1 MNEFVYFSNELDFPL
16 PENIIHTNDTST
28 KAIISNSKKIE
39 CEIYA
44 PEIDFYIK
52 NSKDTVLNK
61 IDAIS
66 KLYEIRAVKFDNA
79 KYNEYQKEI
88 GNRLLIIG
96 TKEEAEKINPEN
108 FEVYYALPEWIKEI
122 KGTIGNLEFT
132 IDKNGEIIPLVVDQ
146 AVWFNAPEIAYK
158 QRGIIDP
165 ADIGIEKAHDIL
177 NKRIGIY
184 KYRNF
189 ITYDINICQYNGR
202 VLEETCG
209 NCVDVCPTNAIMK
222 IDEEKKLLFSHIDCD
237 GCGGCVSVCPSGALN
252 FSAIPRDTF
261 AEISKFFEGHIPFII
276 PEDLIEGLDIE
287 LKEKVLPLAIE
298 GAKFLDENHFLTL
311 FQESGSQIVFYT
323 DRLSKGEK
331 EALNLI
337 NEIAKRKY
345 QKDAIL
351 LAQNIDEL
359 KQALEEAEF
368 IPEARYTTNTHNL
381 KKRENF
387 AIRLA
392 HIVGEDDLGVIDLSG
407 NKYIHYGKI
416 EIEEDKCTLCMGC
429 VSVCNAGA
437 LTAHPEDNSLK
448 FDAGVCTDC
457 GYCEIACPEK
467 CINVIYDKL
476 ELNPQYFGQKTM
488 AKDKP
493 FYCIMCG
500 KPFAPKKSIEKI
512 ASMLLPVFTD
522 EIKRKSIYCCEECKA
537 KLVFND
543 YLERKL
549 NAKQG
554 N

>member
-16 PENIIHTNDTST
+16 SDKIIHTNDKTT
-28 KAIISNSKKIE
+28 KAIISNSKEIE

-52 NSKDTVLNK
+52 NSKDSILNK
-61 IDAIS
+61 INS
-66 KLYEIRAVKFDNA
+66 VEKLYEIRAIKFDNA

-88 GNRLLIIG
+88 NNKLLIIG
-96 TKEEAEKINPEN
+96 NKDQAEQINTQN
-108 FEVYYALPEWIKEI
+108 FEVYYALPEWIKDI
-122 KGTIGNLEFT
+122 NGTIGNLEFT
-132 IDKNGEIIPLVVDQ
+132 IDKNGEIIKLTVDQ
-146 AVWFNAPEIAYK
+146 AVWFNAPEIAFK
-158 QRGIIDP
+158 QKGIIDP
-165 ADIGIEKAHDIL
+165 NDIGIEKTLEIL
-177 NKRIGIY
+177 NKRVGVY
-184 KYRNF
+184 NYRNF

-202 VLEETCG
+202 VLQETCG
-209 NCVDVCPTNAIMK
+209 NCADVCPTNAILK
-222 IDEEKKLLFSHIDCD
+222 IDEGKKLIFSHIDCD
-237 GCGGCVSVCPSGALN
+237 GCGGCVSVCPSGALD

-261 AEISKFFEGHIPFII
+261 TEISSYYRGHIPLII
-276 PEDLIEGLDIE
+276 PEDLIENLEIE
-287 LKEKVLPLAIE
+287 LKETILPLAIE

-311 FQESGSQIVFYT
+311 FQESASQIIFYT
-323 DRLSKGEK
+323 NRLSKGEK
-331 EALNLI
+331 EAIKLI
-337 NEIAKRKY
+337 NEISNRKY
-345 QKDAIL
+345 NKDAVL
-351 LAQNIDEL
+351 LAQDLDSLSDAIKNAQTIPQAAYKINI
-359 KQALEEAEF
+359 
-368 IPEARYTTNTHNL
+368 HNL

-387 AIRLA
+387 AIRLSNL
-392 HIVGEDDLGVIDLSG
+392 IGDDDLGTIDLSE

-448 FDAGVCTDC
+448 FDASVCTDC

-476 ELNPQYFGQKTM
+476 ELNPEYFGQKTM
-488 AKDKP
+488 AKDEP

-512 ASMLLPVFTD
+512 ASILLPLFED
-522 EIKRKSIYCCEECKA
+522 ETKRKSIYCCEECKA

-549 NAKQG
+549 NAK
-554 N
+554 

>member
-16 PENIIHTNDTST
+16 PDKIIHTNDKSA
-28 KAIISNSKKIE
+28 KAIISNSKEIE

-52 NSKDTVLNK
+52 NSKDSILNK
-61 IDAIS
+61 INS
-66 KLYEIRAVKFDNA
+66 VEKLYEIRAIKFDNA

-88 GNRLLIIG
+88 NNKLLIIG
-96 TKEEAEKINPEN
+96 NKDQAEQINTQN
-108 FEVYYALPEWIKEI
+108 FEVYYALPEWIKDI
-122 KGTIGNLEFT
+122 NGTIGNLEFT
-132 IDKNGEIIPLVVDQ
+132 IDKNGEIIKLTVDQ
-146 AVWFNAPEIAYK
+146 AVWFNAPEIAFK
-158 QRGIIDP
+158 QKGIIDP
-165 ADIGIEKAHDIL
+165 NDIGIEKTLEIL
-177 NKRIGIY
+177 NKRVGVY
-184 KYRNF
+184 NYRNF

-202 VLEETCG
+202 VLQETCG
-209 NCVDVCPTNAIMK
+209 NCADVCPTNAILK
-222 IDEEKKLLFSHIDCD
+222 IDEGKKLIFSHIDCD
-237 GCGGCVSVCPSGALN
+237 GCGGCVSVCPSGALD

-261 AEISKFFEGHIPFII
+261 TEISSYYRGHIPLII
-276 PEDLIEGLDIE
+276 PEDLIENLEIE
-287 LKEKVLPLAIE
+287 LKETILPLAIE

-311 FQESGSQIVFYT
+311 FQESASQIIFYT
-323 DRLSKGEK
+323 NRLSKGEK
-331 EALNLI
+331 EAIKLI
-337 NEIAKRKY
+337 NEISNRKY
-345 QKDAIL
+345 NKDAVL
-351 LAQNIDEL
+351 LAQDLDSLSDAIKNAQTIPQAAYKINI
-359 KQALEEAEF
+359 
-368 IPEARYTTNTHNL
+368 HNL

-387 AIRLA
+387 AIRLSNL
-392 HIVGEDDLGVIDLSG
+392 IGDDDLGTIDLSE

-448 FDAGVCTDC
+448 FDASVCTDC

-476 ELNPQYFGQKTM
+476 ELNPEYFGQKTM
-488 AKDKP
+488 AKDEP

-512 ASMLLPVFTD
+512 ASILLPLFED
-522 EIKRKSIYCCEECKA
+522 ETKRKSIYCCEECKA

-549 NAKQG
+549 NAK
-554 N
+554 

>member
-16 PENIIHTNDTST
+16 SDKIIHTNDKTT
-28 KAIISNSKKIE
+28 KAIISNSKEIE

-52 NSKDTVLNK
+52 NSKDSILNK
-61 IDAIS
+61 INS
-66 KLYEIRAVKFDNA
+66 VEKLYEIRAIKFDNA

-88 GNRLLIIG
+88 NNKLLIIG
-96 TKEEAEKINPEN
+96 NKDQAEQINTQN
-108 FEVYYALPEWIKEI
+108 FEVYYALPEWIKDI
-122 KGTIGNLEFT
+122 NGTIGNLEFT
-132 IDKNGEIIPLVVDQ
+132 IDKNGEIIKLTVDQ
-146 AVWFNAPEIAYK
+146 AVWFNAPEIAFK
-158 QRGIIDP
+158 QKGIIDP
-165 ADIGIEKAHDIL
+165 NDIGIEKTLEIL
-177 NKRIGIY
+177 NKRVGVY
-184 KYRNF
+184 NYRNF

-202 VLEETCG
+202 VLQETCG
-209 NCVDVCPTNAIMK
+209 NCADVCPTNAILK
-222 IDEEKKLLFSHIDCD
+222 IDEGKKLIFSHIDCD
-237 GCGGCVSVCPSGALN
+237 GCGGCVSVCPSGALD

-261 AEISKFFEGHIPFII
+261 TEISSYYRGHIPLII
-276 PEDLIEGLDIE
+276 PEDLIENLEIE
-287 LKEKVLPLAIE
+287 LKETILPLAIE

-311 FQESGSQIVFYT
+311 FQESASQIIFYT
-323 DRLSKGEK
+323 NRLSKGEK
-331 EALNLI
+331 EAIKLI
-337 NEIAKRKY
+337 NEISNRKY
-345 QKDAIL
+345 NKDAVL
-351 LAQNIDEL
+351 LAQDLDSLSDAIKNAQTIPQAAYKINI
-359 KQALEEAEF
+359 
-368 IPEARYTTNTHNL
+368 HNL

-387 AIRLA
+387 AIRLSNL
-392 HIVGEDDLGVIDLSG
+392 IGDDDLGTIDFSE

-448 FDAGVCTDC
+448 FDASVCTDC

-476 ELNPQYFGQKTM
+476 ELNPEYFGQKTM
-488 AKDKP
+488 AKDEP

-512 ASMLLPVFTD
+512 ASILLPLFED
-522 EIKRKSIYCCEECKA
+522 ETKRKSIYCCEECKA

-549 NAKQG
+549 NAK
-554 N
+554 

>member
-16 PENIIHTNDTST
+16 PDKIIHTNDKSA
-28 KAIISNSKKIE
+28 KAIISNSKEIE

-52 NSKDTVLNK
+52 NSKDSILNK
-61 IDAIS
+61 INS
-66 KLYEIRAVKFDNA
+66 VEKLYEIRAIKFDNA

-88 GNRLLIIG
+88 NDKLLIIG
-96 TKEEAEKINPEN
+96 NKDQAEQINTQN
-108 FEVYYALPEWIKEI
+108 FEVYYALPEWIKDI
-122 KGTIGNLEFT
+122 NGTIGNLEFT
-132 IDKNGEIIPLVVDQ
+132 IDKNGEIIKLTVDQ
-146 AVWFNAPEIAYK
+146 AVWFNAPEIAFK
-158 QRGIIDP
+158 QKGIIDP
-165 ADIGIEKAHDIL
+165 NDIGIEKTLEIL
-177 NKRIGIY
+177 NKRVGVY
-184 KYRNF
+184 NYRNF

-202 VLEETCG
+202 VLQETCG
-209 NCVDVCPTNAIMK
+209 NCADVCPTNAILK
-222 IDEEKKLLFSHIDCD
+222 IDEGKKLIFSHIDCD
-237 GCGGCVSVCPSGALN
+237 GCGGCVSVCPSGALD
-252 FSAIPRDTF
+252 FSAVTRDVF
-261 AEISKFFEGHIPFII
+261 KEISTFYRGHIPLII
-276 PEDLIEGLDIE
+276 PEDLIENLEIE
-287 LKEKVLPLAIE
+287 LKETILPLAIE

-311 FQESGSQIVFYT
+311 FQESASQIIFYT

-331 EALNLI
+331 EAIKLI
-337 NEIAKRKY
+337 NEISNRKY
-345 QKDAIL
+345 NKDAVL
-351 LAQNIDEL
+351 LAQDLDSLSDAIKNAQTIPQAAYKINI
-359 KQALEEAEF
+359 
-368 IPEARYTTNTHNL
+368 HNL

-387 AIRLA
+387 AIRLSNL
-392 HIVGEDDLGVIDLSG
+392 IGDDDLGTIDLSE

-448 FDAGVCTDC
+448 FDASVCTDC

-476 ELNPQYFGQKTM
+476 ELNPEYFGQKTM
-488 AKDKP
+488 AKDEP

-512 ASMLLPVFTD
+512 ASILLPLFED
-522 EIKRKSIYCCEECKA
+522 ETKRKSIYCCEECKA

-549 NAKQG
+549 NAK
-554 N
+554 

>member
-16 PENIIHTNDTST
+16 SDKIIHTNDKTT
-28 KAIISNSKKIE
+28 KAIISNSKEIE

-52 NSKDTVLNK
+52 NSKDSILNK
-61 IDAIS
+61 INALE
-66 KLYEIRAVKFDNA
+66 KLYEIRAIKFDNA

-88 GNRLLIIG
+88 NNKLLIIG
-96 TKEEAEKINPEN
+96 NKDQAEQINTQN
-108 FEVYYALPEWIKEI
+108 FEVYYALPEWIKDI
-122 KGTIGNLEFT
+122 NGTIGNLEFT
-132 IDKNGEIIPLVVDQ
+132 IDKNGEIIKLTVDQ
-146 AVWFNAPEIAYK
+146 AVWFNAPEIAFK
-158 QRGIIDP
+158 QKGIIDP
-165 ADIGIEKAHDIL
+165 NDIGIEKTLEIL
-177 NKRIGIY
+177 NKRVGVY
-184 KYRNF
+184 NYRNF

-202 VLEETCG
+202 ILQETCG
-209 NCVDVCPTNAIMK
+209 NCADVCPTNAILK
-222 IDEEKKLLFSHIDCD
+222 IDEGKKLIFSHIDCD
-237 GCGGCVSVCPSGALN
+237 GCGGCVSVCPSGALD

-261 AEISKFFEGHIPFII
+261 TEISSYYRGHIPLII
-276 PEDLIEGLDIE
+276 PEDLIENLEIE
-287 LKEKVLPLAIE
+287 LKETILPLAIE

-311 FQESGSQIVFYT
+311 FQESASQIIFYT
-323 DRLSKGEK
+323 NRLSKGEK
-331 EALNLI
+331 EAIKLI
-337 NEIAKRKY
+337 NEISNRKY
-345 QKDAIL
+345 NKDAVL
-351 LAQNIDEL
+351 LAQDLDSLSDAIKNAQTIPQAAYKINI
-359 KQALEEAEF
+359 
-368 IPEARYTTNTHNL
+368 HNL

-387 AIRLA
+387 AIRLSNL
-392 HIVGEDDLGVIDLSG
+392 IGDDDLGTIDLSE

-448 FDAGVCTDC
+448 FDASVCTDC

-476 ELNPQYFGQKTM
+476 ELNPEYFGQKTM
-488 AKDKP
+488 AKDEP

-512 ASMLLPVFTD
+512 ASILLPLFED
-522 EIKRKSIYCCEECKA
+522 ETKRKSIYCCEECKA

-549 NAKQG
+549 NAK
-554 N
+554 

>member
-16 PENIIHTNDTST
+16 SDKIIHTNDKTT
-28 KAIISNSKKIE
+28 KAIISNSKEIE

-52 NSKDTVLNK
+52 NSKDSILNK
-61 IDAIS
+61 INALE
-66 KLYEIRAVKFDNA
+66 KLYEIRAIKFDNA

-88 GNRLLIIG
+88 NNKLLIIG
-96 TKEEAEKINPEN
+96 NKDQAEQINTQN
-108 FEVYYALPEWIKEI
+108 FEVYYALPEWIKDI
-122 KGTIGNLEFT
+122 NGTIGNLEFT
-132 IDKNGEIIPLVVDQ
+132 IDKNGEIIKLTVDQ
-146 AVWFNAPEIAYK
+146 AVWFNAPEIAFK
-158 QRGIIDP
+158 QKGIIDP
-165 ADIGIEKAHDIL
+165 NDIGIEKTLEIL
-177 NKRIGIY
+177 NKRVGVY
-184 KYRNF
+184 NYRNF

-202 VLEETCG
+202 VLQETCG
-209 NCVDVCPTNAIMK
+209 NCADVCPTNAILK
-222 IDEEKKLLFSHIDCD
+222 IDEGKKLIFSHIDCD
-237 GCGGCVSVCPSGALN
+237 GCGGCVSVCPSGALD

-261 AEISKFFEGHIPFII
+261 TEISSYYRGHIPLII
-276 PEDLIEGLDIE
+276 PEDLIENLEIE
-287 LKEKVLPLAIE
+287 LKETILPLAIE

-311 FQESGSQIVFYT
+311 FQESASQIIFYT
-323 DRLSKGEK
+323 NRLSKGEK
-331 EALNLI
+331 EAIKLI
-337 NEIAKRKY
+337 NEISNRKY
-345 QKDAIL
+345 NKDAVL
-351 LAQNIDEL
+351 LAQDLDSLSDAIKNAQTIPQAAYKINI
-359 KQALEEAEF
+359 
-368 IPEARYTTNTHNL
+368 HNL

-387 AIRLA
+387 AIRLSNL
-392 HIVGEDDLGVIDLSG
+392 IGDDDLGTIDLSE

-448 FDAGVCTDC
+448 FDASVCTDC

-476 ELNPQYFGQKTM
+476 ELNPEYFGQKTM
-488 AKDKP
+488 AKDEP

-512 ASMLLPVFTD
+512 ASILLPLFED
-522 EIKRKSIYCCEECKA
+522 ETKRKSIYCCEECKA

-549 NAKQG
+549 NAK
-554 N
+554 